1 MIDLVITEPAK
12 EDLRAIWRYIAE
24 NSYLEYAD
32 GQLDRILIECELLTH
47 QPEMG
52 VERADVLEGIRFF
65 PVGRYNIYYRYQA
78 NTIFI
83 AHVVDGAR
91 EFKYSNE

>member
-1 MIDLVITEPAK
+1 MIELVITEPAK
-12 EDLRAIWRYIAE
+12 DDLRDIWRYIAE

-32 GQLDRILIECELLTH
+32 RQLDRILVECELLTH

-52 VERADVLEGIRFF
+52 VERADVFKGIRFF
-65 PVGRYNIYYRYQA
+65 SIGRYNIYYRYQA

-83 AHVVDGAR
+83 AHVVDSAR
-91 EFKYSNE
+91 DFKLIS

>member
-1 MIDLVITEPAK
+1 MIDLVITESAK
-12 EDLRAIWRYIAE
+12 DDLRAIWRYIAE

-83 AHVVDGAR
+83 ARVVDSAR
-91 EFKYSNE
+91 DFKYSNE

>member
-1 MIDLVITEPAK
+1 MIELVITEPAK
-12 EDLRAIWRYIAE
+12 DDLRDIWRYIAE

-32 GQLDRILIECELLTH
+32 RQLDRILVECELLTH

-52 VERADVLEGIRFF
+52 VERADVFKGIRFF
-65 PVGRYNIYYRYQA
+65 PIGRYNIYYRYQA

-83 AHVVDGAR
+83 AHIVDSAR
-91 EFKYSNE
+91 DFKLIS

>member
-1 MIDLVITEPAK
+1 MIEQVITEPAK
-12 EDLRAIWRYIAE
+12 DDLRDIWRYIAE

-32 GQLDRILIECELLTH
+32 GQLDRILVECELLTH

-52 VERADVLEGIRFF
+52 VERAGVFKGIRFF
-65 PVGRYNIYYRYQA
+65 PIGRYNIYYRYQA

-83 AHVVDGAR
+83 AHVVDSAR
-91 EFKYSNE
+91 DFKLIS